1 MMDGFK
7 TLGTS
12 VPWIDKRPG
21 EVLDYVWDLSDY
33 LAALGGGATLS
44 TISVIADA
52 GITIGTSPAP
62 AINASPLQVTLADG
76 SSKTIAAG
84 EAAVIWLSGG
94 TVGSRYDI
102 TATATS
108 GARTIQ
114 RTFQVRVV
122 E

>member
-1 MMDGFK
+1 MDGFT
-7 TLGTS
+7 TLGTE
-12 VPWIDKRPG
+12 VPWIRKRPG

-33 LAALGGGATLS
+33 LGSSETLS
-44 TISVIADA
+44 GISVVADA

-62 AINASPLQVTLADG
+62 AINAAPLQVTLPDG

-108 GARTIQ
+108 GPRTIQ

>member
-1 MMDGFK
+1 MDGFV
-7 TLGTS
+7 TLGAG
-12 VPWIDKRPG
+12 VPWINKRPG

-33 LAALGGGATLS
+33 LASGESLS
-44 TISVIADA
+44 GISVTADS
-52 GITIGTSPAP
+52 GITVGTSPAP
-62 AINASPLQVTLADG
+62 AVNVSPLSVTLADG

>member
-1 MMDGFK
+1 MDGFV
-7 TLGTS
+7 TLGAI
-12 VPWIDKRPG
+12 VPWINKRPG
-21 EVLDYVWDLSDY
+21 EVLDYIWDLSDY
-33 LAALGGGATLS
+33 LGAGETLS
-44 TISVIADA
+44 GVAVVADT
-52 GITIGTSPAP
+52 GITIGASPAP
-62 AINASPLQVTLADG
+62 AINASPLQVMLADG

-94 TVGSRYDI
+94 TVGSRYDV

>member
-1 MMDGFK
+1 MDGFV
-7 TLGTS
+7 TIGAS
-12 VPWIDKRPG
+12 EPWINKRPG
-21 EVLDYVWDLSDY
+21 EVLDYIVDFSDY
-33 LAALGGGATLS
+33 LGSGEALSG
-44 TISVIADA
+44 ISAVADTGIVI
-52 GITIGTSPAP
+52 GSSPAP

-76 SSKTIAAG
+76 SSKTIAVG
-84 EAAVIWLSGG
+84 EAVVIWLSGG
-94 TVGSRYDI
+94 TVGGRYDV

>member
-1 MMDGFK
+1 MDGFS
-7 TLGTS
+7 TLGQI
-12 VPWIDKRPG
+12 VPWINKRPG

-33 LAALGGGATLS
+33 LASGESLS
-44 TISVIADA
+44 GISVTADSGIA
-52 GITIGTSPAP
+52 IGTSPAP
-62 AINASPLQVTLADG
+62 AINAAPLQVTLPDG
-76 SSKTIAAG
+76 SSKTIPAG

-94 TVGSRYDI
+94 IVGNRYDI

-114 RTFQVRVV
+114 RTFQVRLV

>member
-1 MMDGFK
+1 MEGFV
-7 TLGTS
+7 TLGTE
-12 VPWIDKRPG
+12 VPWIRKRPG
-21 EVLDYVWDLSDY
+21 EVLDYVWDLTDY

-62 AINASPLQVTLADG
+62 AINVSPLQVTLADG

-84 EAAVIWLSGG
+84 ESAVIWLSGG

-108 GARTIQ
+108 GARTVQ

>member
-1 MMDGFK
+1 MEGFV
-7 TLGTS
+7 TLGTD
-12 VPWIDKRPG
+12 VPWIRKRPG

-33 LAALGGGATLS
+33 LGSSETLS
-44 TISVIADA
+44 GISVVADA

-62 AINASPLQVTLADG
+62 DVNAGPLQVTLPDG
-76 SSKTIAAG
+76 SSKTIDAG
-84 EAAVIWLSGG
+84 DAAVVWLSGG
-94 TVGSRYDI
+94 SIGSRYDI
-102 TATATS
+102 TLTATS

>member
-1 MMDGFK
+1 MEGFV
-7 TLGTS
+7 TLGTE
-12 VPWIDKRPG
+12 VPWIRKRPG

-33 LAALGGGATLS
+33 LGSSETLS
-44 TISVIADA
+44 GISVVADA

-62 AINASPLQVTLADG
+62 AINASPLQVTLPDG

-94 TVGSRYDI
+94 TIGSRYDI

>member
-1 MMDGFK
+1 MAGFV
-7 TLGTS
+7 TIGAG
-12 VPWIDKRPG
+12 VPWINKRPG

-33 LAALGGGATLS
+33 LAAGESLS
-44 TISVIADA
+44 GISVTADS

-62 AINASPLQVTLADG
+62 AVNASPLDVRLPDG
-76 SSKTIAAG
+76 SSKTIPAG
-84 EAAVIWLSGG
+84 EAAIIWLSGG
-94 TVGSRYDI
+94 NIGSRYDI

>member
-1 MMDGFK
+1 MEGFV

-12 VPWIDKRPG
+12 VPWIRKRPG

-33 LAALGGGATLS
+33 LGSSETLS
-44 TISVIADA
+44 GISVVADA
-52 GITIGTSPAP
+52 GITIGASPAP
-62 AINASPLQVTLADG
+62 AVNTGPLQVTMPDG
-76 SSKTIAAG
+76 SSKTIDAG
-84 EAAVIWLSGG
+84 EAAVVWLSGG
-94 TVGSRYDI
+94 SIGSRYDI
-102 TATATS
+102 TLTATS

>member
-1 MMDGFK
+1 MEGFV
-7 TLGTS
+7 TLGTD
-12 VPWIDKRPG
+12 VPWIRKRPG

-33 LAALGGGATLS
+33 LGSSETLS
-44 TISVIADA
+44 GISVVADA

-62 AINASPLQVTLADG
+62 AVNTGPLQVTLPDG
-76 SSKTIAAG
+76 SSKTIDAG
-84 EAAVIWLSGG
+84 DAAVVWLSGG
-94 TVGSRYDI
+94 SIGSRYDI
-102 TATATS
+102 TLTATS

>member
-1 MMDGFK
+1 MDGFT
-7 TLGTS
+7 TLGTD
-12 VPWIDKRPG
+12 VPWIRKRPG

-33 LAALGGGATLS
+33 LGSSETLS
-44 TISVIADA
+44 GISVVADA

-62 AINASPLQVTLADG
+62 AVNAGPLQVTLPDG
-76 SSKTIAAG
+76 SSKTIDAG
-84 EAAVIWLSGG
+84 DAAVVWLSGG
-94 TVGSRYDI
+94 SIGSRYDI
-102 TATATS
+102 TLTATS

>member
-1 MMDGFK
+1 MDGFV
-7 TLGTS
+7 TLGTE
-12 VPWIDKRPG
+12 VPWIRKRPD
-21 EVLDYVWDLSDY
+21 EVLDYIVDLSDY
-33 LAALGGGATLS
+33 LGSGETLS
-44 TISVIADA
+44 GISAVADTGIVI
-52 GITIGTSPAP
+52 GSSPAP

-76 SSKTIAAG
+76 SGKTIAAG
-84 EAAVIWLSGG
+84 EAVVIWLSGG

>member
-1 MMDGFK
+1 MDGFV
-7 TLGTS
+7 TIGAG
-12 VPWIDKRPG
+12 VPWINKRPG

-33 LAALGGGATLS
+33 LSSGESLS
-44 TISVIADA
+44 GISAVADTGIVI
-52 GITIGTSPAP
+52 GSGPAP

-102 TATATS
+102 TVTATS
-108 GARTIQ
+108 GARTVQ

>member
-1 MMDGFK
+1 MMDGFN

-12 VPWIDKRPG
+12 VPWINKRPG
-21 EVLDYVWDLSDY
+21 EVLDYVWDVSDY
-33 LAALGGGATLS
+33 LAVLGGGATLS

-52 GITIGTSPAP
+52 GITIGASPAP
-62 AINASPLQVTLADG
+62 AINASPLSVTMPDG
-76 SSKTIAAG
+76 SAKTIAPG
-84 EAAVIWLSGG
+84 EAVTIWLSGG
-94 TVGSRYDI
+94 AVGSRYDI
-102 TATATS
+102 TLTATS

>member
-1 MMDGFK
+1 MDGFV
-7 TLGTS
+7 TLGTE
-12 VPWIDKRPG
+12 VPWIRKRPG

-33 LAALGGGATLS
+33 LGSSETLS
-44 TISVIADA
+44 GISVVADA

-62 AINASPLQVTLADG
+62 AVNTGPLQVTMPDG
-76 SSKTIAAG
+76 SSKTIDAG
-84 EAAVIWLSGG
+84 EAAVVWLSGG
-94 TVGSRYDI
+94 SIGSRYDI
-102 TATATS
+102 TLTATS

>member
-1 MMDGFK
+1 MDGFV
-7 TLGTS
+7 TIGAS
-12 VPWIDKRPG
+12 VPWINKRPG
-21 EVLDYVWDLSDY
+21 EVLDYVWDVSDY
-33 LAALGGGATLS
+33 LAVLGGGATLS
-44 TISVIADA
+44 TISVIADD

-62 AINASPLQVTLADG
+62 AINVSPLQVTLADG

-84 EAAVIWLSGG
+84 EAAVIWISGG
-94 TVGSRYDI
+94 TIGSRYDI

>member
-1 MMDGFK
+1 MDGFV
-7 TLGTS
+7 TLGTE
-12 VPWIDKRPG
+12 VPWIRKRPG

-33 LAALGGGATLS
+33 LGSSETLS
-44 TISVIADA
+44 GISVVADA
-52 GITIGTSPAP
+52 GITIGASPAP
-62 AINASPLQVTLADG
+62 AINAAPLQVTLPDG

-94 TVGSRYDI
+94 SIGSRYDI
-102 TATATS
+102 TLTATS

>member
-1 MMDGFK
+1 MEGFV
-7 TLGTS
+7 TLGTD
-12 VPWIDKRPG
+12 VPWIRKRPG

-33 LAALGGGATLS
+33 LGSSETLS
-44 TISVIADA
+44 GISVVADA

-62 AINASPLQVTLADG
+62 AINVSPLQVTLADG

-94 TVGSRYDI
+94 TIGSRYDI

>member
-1 MMDGFK
+1 MDGFV
-7 TLGTS
+7 TLGTE
-12 VPWIDKRPG
+12 VPWIRKRPG
-21 EVLDYVWDLSDY
+21 EVLDYIWDLSDY
-33 LAALGGGATLS
+33 LGAGETLATLS
-44 TISVIADA
+44 VAADA

-62 AINASPLQVTLADG
+62 AINAAPLQVTLPDG

-84 EAAVIWLSGG
+84 ESAVIWLSGG

-108 GARTIQ
+108 GPRTIQ